1 MNADSMAASSHAST
15 QPSNLHTLTPITSP
29 KSDTGVIVGAAVGGT
44 IGGILLV
51 GLVISCFVFR
61 RRKKHRAA
69 LAAKNQVPE
78 KSQLHSDDYK
88 PPREEML
95 GTLGKKQYDH
105 TVMSELPSNER
116 VESPPEMPANEE
128 VGAELDNRV
137 KVPRMH
143 VSSQST
149 RVESEV
155 AESSN
160 V

>member
-1 MNADSMAASSHAST
+1 M
-15 QPSNLHTLTPITSP
+15 
-29 KSDTGVIVGAAVGGT
+29 
-44 IGGILLV
+44 
-51 GLVISCFVFR
+51 
-61 RRKKHRAA
+61 A
-69 LAAKNQVPE
+69 LAAKDQAPE

-105 TVMSELPSNER
+105 TVMSELPSNEPAER
-116 VESPPEMPANEE
+116 SPEMPANEE

-137 KVPRMH
+137 KVPKTH
-143 VSSQST
+143 VGSQST